1 MKRTPEPDLMND
13 PAQALAYAN
22 ADFSVPHEAFCDEAT
37 RVFNDQEPGHILD
50 LGCGPADVTIRF
62 ASDSPYVRS
71 WV

>member
-50 LGCGPADVTIRF
+50 LGCGPAT
-62 ASDSPYVRS
+62 
-71 WV
+71 